1 MLKRLISWLS
11 ANRNQLKKR
20 FSSLRWRQLS
30 SIIVS
35 LTVVI
40 LDNSDVINLP
50 LWAYLLGAGLVAGL
64 GGETTKLLYN
74 LSSRNTGTEP
84 KE

>member
-1 MLKRLISWLS
+1 MLKRLVKWIIK
-11 ANRNQLKKR
+11 NKEQLKKR

-35 LTVVI
+35 LLVVI
-40 LDNSDVINLP
+40 LDNSDVLNLP

-64 GGETTKLLYN
+64 GGEATKLLN
-74 LSSRNTGTEP
+74 NILVRGNNTEP